1 MTLGLFLDLICSTG
15 GVVQCCSGISS
26 TTPSGRPAGGLVSA
40 GQFAGTAQPGLLLS
54 GFFNATKTLLP
65 PRWIKKS
72 RFAPGLA

>member
-1 MTLGLFLDLICSTG
+1 M
-15 GVVQCCSGISS
+15 QCCSRSHYTTPAGKISS
-26 TTPSGRPAGGLVSA
+26 RYFLRPARTISRRA
-40 GQFAGTAQPGLLLS
+40 TDQPGLLPS